1 MHVLKFPTKH
11 LILIFLYNFL
21 DINFLDIFLDH
32 SQGSAYF
39 SMAIYW
45 PLIVMMLLI
54 GKSSCI
60 VECKPQFVLC
70 LKNL

>member
-1 MHVLKFPTKH
+1 
-11 LILIFLYNFL
+11 LIFLYNFL
-21 DINFLDIFLDH
+21 DINFLEIFLDH

-39 SMAIYW
+39 PKAIYQ
-45 PLIVMMLLI
+45 PLRVMMLLI

-60 VECKPQFVLC
+60 AECILQFALF